1 MAGEPL
7 RREATGIHRRE
18 WVSHLHDALEGQS
31 SERREGIWQGPKEP
45 RQEPNADRKRHPRRS
60 DGRLYDD

>member
-31 SERREGIWQGPKEP
+31 SERRESIRQGPEEP
-45 RQEPNADRKRHPRRS
+45 
-60 DGRLYDD
+60 